1 MNPKPED
8 PEFPRKARV
17 GATPAG
23 TTAATLTGD
32 LAFSAGGMP
41 GDFLTGEFVKEVVE
55 EDGIL
60 IVMRQKADG
69 ALDEAQYEMVSGAF
83 KAVVRVTRYI
93 ASHTAEDF
101 TEAAFLA
108 GDTADYQKLSLAAGV
123 PANAYLGFWQ
133 PATADEVTQLL
144 HTNNRV
150 TEPEDSTHEWS
161 GPFALAVNSVDGYY
175 MRSRVYNA
183 MSTDEVIV
191 IRQPTGLTWFP
202 RYMAVKVGTDNVF
215 VAADF
220 TAAYP
225 AASMSI
231 TWRLVQSGVASDA
244 ERAEGHWAYW
254 VPENTPDIM
263 DVRQAFP
270 GAPPINFG
278 SAFSTAYEL
287 QTGTVTVGGIDGKVW
302 HTTRQLFVHPVN
314 TDLALQGER
323 IVIQV
328 EGQAGR

>member
-23 TTAATLTGD
+23 VTAATLTGD

-69 ALDEAQYEMVSGAF
+69 TLDEAQYEMVSGAF

-108 GDTADYQKLSLAAGV
+108 GERRIIRSCHLPLAFRPTRISASGNRRRLMRSLSFFTPTTGSL
-123 PANAYLGFWQ
+123 
-133 PATADEVTQLL
+133 
-144 HTNNRV
+144 NRRIRR
-150 TEPEDSTHEWS
+150 HEWS

-302 HTTRQLFVHPVN
+302 HTTRQLFVHP
-314 TDLALQGER
+314 T
-323 IVIQV
+323 
-328 EGQAGR
+328 

>member
-8 PEFPRKARV
+8 PESPRKARV

-32 LAFSAGGMP
+32 LAFSAGGMS
-41 GDFLTGEFVKEVVE
+41 GDFLTGEFVKEVTE
-55 EDGIL
+55 ADGIL

-69 ALDEAQYEMVSGAF
+69 TLDEAQYEMVSGAF

-323 IVIQV
+323 IVIP
-328 EGQAGR
+328 ENQAGR